1 MAALIA
7 VDQCLCAERNPVL
20 LKKSVNRF
28 KDKIYLKGITK
39 HICQHLSG
47 KGVEDCGQVEEHSI
61 AGDICNICQED
72 FPGPARRKIMC
83 KRFST
88 KSRMALWKQSKVR
101 GRTPCLPVIP
111 AGGVVC
117 APLAA

>member
-28 KDKIYLKGITK
+28 KNKIYLKGITK

-47 KGVEDCGQVEEHSI
+47 KGVEDCGQVEEYSI
-61 AGDICNICQED
+61 AGDIYN
-72 FPGPARRKIMC
+72 R
-83 KRFST
+83 
-88 KSRMALWKQSKVR
+88 
-101 GRTPCLPVIP
+101 
-111 AGGVVC
+111 
-117 APLAA
+117 PLAKIK